1 VPPLNQKFG
10 SVLLSMTVTNYSLNS
25 AQPATAI
32 IPSTFSKQTVLHLL
46 FRRQWP
52 PPAPNTFQP
61 KRGPLVAHWYKEA
74 TPLNQQFG
82 SVVLKHSKG
91 DQYYLWM
98 IVTYCNIMPVRTR
111 QGING
116 IKMIEELQL
125 NNKKKND
132 EIRKQQ
138 EEKKKQ
144 KKDEEE
150 TRRIQE
156 EAEKEKEEAITPQ
169 SLHDV
174 LSGVDSTQTKM
185 RAVDN
190 AGEERSPLK
199 N

>member
-1 VPPLNQKFG
+1 
-10 SVLLSMTVTNYSLNS
+10 
-25 AQPATAI
+25 
-32 IPSTFSKQTVLHLL
+32 
-46 FRRQWP
+46 
-52 PPAPNTFQP
+52 
-61 KRGPLVAHWYKEA
+61 
-74 TPLNQQFG
+74 
-82 SVVLKHSKG
+82 
-91 DQYYLWM
+91 
-98 IVTYCNIMPVRTR
+98 
-111 QGING
+111 
-116 IKMIEELQL
+116 MIEELQL